1 MVIYIDS
8 SFLLSIILEEE
19 NSEILKKIW
28 KDHDYRVSSI
38 LLESECLVTLRRFYN
53 HNKNNLENN
62 WLVLK
67 EKELYDLL
75 EEVNIRILDE
85 NITEYIKLKKEL
97 SKCRTLDAI
106 HMATVLEF
114 KDNIEADIKVCTRD
128 ERMKKLASKMHF
140 TVLPIE
146 N

>member
-1 MVIYIDS
+1 M
-8 SFLLSIILEEE
+8 
-19 NSEILKKIW
+19 
-28 KDHDYRVSSI
+28 
-38 LLESECLVTLRRFYN
+38 
-53 HNKNNLENN
+53 
-62 WLVLK
+62 LK
-67 EKELYDLL
+67 EKELYNLL

-140 TVLPIE
+140 IVLPTE